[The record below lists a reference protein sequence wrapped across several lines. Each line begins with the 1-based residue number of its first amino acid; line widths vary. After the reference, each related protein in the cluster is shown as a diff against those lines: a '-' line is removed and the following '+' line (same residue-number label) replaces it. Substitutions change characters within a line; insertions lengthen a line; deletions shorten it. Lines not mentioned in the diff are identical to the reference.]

1 MKIKDWNK
9 IEESMTELMGW
20 DRGIEAMCDAHR
32 EVASKKPI
40 YELTDREDKKIKYR
54 LRKPYLKYRKGNR

>member
-1 MKIKDWNK
+1 
-9 IEESMTELMGW
+9 MTELMGW

-54 LRKPYLKYRKGNR
+54 LRKTYLKHRKGNR